1 MLYQICAGWPMCLTT
16 GVIGNSLLTAHVYIV
31 GVDHTLYVFLLGLGD
46 VFFPTLGDA
55 NHGMSAL
62 EIAVL

>member
-1 MLYQICAGWPMCLTT
+1 MCLTT